1 MRSWKKFTLSLL
13 AALAMTI
20 GTTAAV
26 LHGRDQSQPKVKTR
40 PRESPSPAQSPT
52 PTPTP
57 TCVDQDKDGFT
68 FGSQCVGARDCN
80 DTNAKMNPA
89 ATEVCDK
96 LDNDCNGV
104 IDDKSHGAAGSACPS
119 PTP

>member
-1 MRSWKKFTLSLL
+1 MRNWKKFTLSLL

-26 LHGRDQSQPKVKTR
+26 MRGHGQTQPKVRTR
-40 PRESPSPAQSPT
+40 PPASPSPTPSPT
-52 PTPTP
+52 PA
-57 TCVDQDKDGFT
+57 CMDQDNDGYT

-80 DTNAKMNPA
+80 DTNAHMNPG

-104 IDDKSHGAAGSACPS
+104 IDDKTHYVAGSACPS